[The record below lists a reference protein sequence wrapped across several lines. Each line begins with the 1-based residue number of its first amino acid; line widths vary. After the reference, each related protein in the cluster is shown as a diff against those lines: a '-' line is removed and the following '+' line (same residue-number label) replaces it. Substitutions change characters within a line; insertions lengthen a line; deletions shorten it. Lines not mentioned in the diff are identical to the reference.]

1 MVKTM
6 PQVPQVLSRLYL
18 LCTYLL
24 VAMCYVKLIA
34 THLLVAL
41 CWLVHGELLDTHL
54 LVLLSPHC
62 SNLNVIWLKFLDNS
76 LRTNFCV
83 MLVALLTFLCRMG
96 LPL

>member
-24 VAMCYVKLIA
+24 VTLCYVKLNA
-34 THLLVAL
+34 THLRVAL

-54 LVLLSPHC
+54 LVLLSPRC
-62 SNLNVIWLKFLDNS
+62 SNLNVICLDNS
-76 LRTNFCV
+76 LRTNLCV
-83 MLVALLTFLCRMG
+83 MLVALLTFLFRMG
-96 LPL
+96 LLL